1 MFFDKR
7 FFTNDFYMD
16 NLDYG
21 VIGNCR
27 TAALVSKKG
36 SIDWFCLPDFD
47 SPSVFAKILDEDK
60 GGSFYFQ
67 VTDDY
72 TITQNYHGH
81 TNILLTRFESPQHGF
96 IVFDYMPRYRT
107 EELRY
112 YMPPEIHRYI
122 RVIKGEPVVRVVY
135 DPQINYARE
144 GVRHEIVG
152 NYIKTH
158 SEEDSEDK
166 MYLYTSM
173 DMEKVLNREEI
184 TLHDHQFFLLS
195 YNQKLVTI
203 DIHRIL
209 LEYERTK
216 VYWLNFSNRSR
227 HYLQYN
233 DMIQRSLLVLKL
245 LSYQNSGAMLAALTT
260 SLPENI
266 GETRNWDYRF
276 CWLRDASMSI
286 DTLLF
291 MKQKTAAERF
301 IGFVKKIL
309 KSSRD
314 EPIQIMYGIRGERE
328 LTEEV
333 LPHLSGYAHSHPV
346 RIGNAAY
353 HQVQNDSIGYLLD
366 IIYKYYLYFP
376 GTLDEVEEIWE
387 IVKNMVRSVLAA
399 WRQPDRSIWEFRT
412 REMHFVFSKVMSWVA
427 IDRASLIAELLQR
440 DSYAER
446 WREEANIIKAE
457 VHEKGWNEELQ
468 CFTQAYEN
476 RDYDSSLLL
485 MQFYDFIAPDDERYE
500 KTVKAIKEHL
510 YHEGLMYR
518 YKAEDDF
525 GVPTSSFTICTF
537 WLIEAL
543 FIIGE
548 REEAKEIFE
557 KMISYSNHVGLYS
570 EDLDF
575 MSKRQLGNFPQ
586 AYSHLA
592 LINTAVLFSEEKQLS
607 KFIRP

>member
-1 MFFDKR
+1 
-7 FFTNDFYMD
+7 MD

-27 TAALVSKKG
+27 TAALVSKEG

-376 GTLDEVEEIWE
+376 DTLDEVEEIWE
-387 IVKNMVRSVLAA
+387 IVKNMVRSVMVA
-399 WRQPDRSIWEFRT
+399 WRKPDRSIWEFRT
-412 REMHFVFSKVMSWVA
+412 KEMHFVFSKVMSWVA

-485 MQFYDFIAPDDERYE
+485 MQFYDFIAPDDERYV

>member
-1 MFFDKR
+1 ME
-7 FFTNDFYMD
+7 

-47 SPSVFAKILDEDK
+47 SPSIFAKLLDEEK
-60 GGSFYFQ
+60 GGSFHFE
-67 VTDDY
+67 VSDDY

-81 TNILLTRFESPQHGF
+81 TNILLTRFESPEHGF
-96 IVFDYMPRYRT
+96 IVFDYMPRYHTVEHRH
-107 EELRY
+107 

-122 RVIKGEPVVRVVY
+122 RVIKGKPTVKVIY
-135 DPQINYARE
+135 DPKINYARE
-144 GVRHEIVG
+144 EVQHEIVS
-152 NYIKTH
+152 NYIRTH
-158 SEEDSEDK
+158 SVEDSEDK
-166 MYLYTSM
+166 VYLYTSM
-173 DMEKVLNREEI
+173 DMEKVLQREEI
-184 TLHDHQFFLLS
+184 MLDDHHFFLLS
-195 YNQKLVTI
+195 YNQKLVTV
-203 DIHRIL
+203 DTNRIL

-216 VYWLNFSNRSR
+216 VYWLNFVNRSR
-227 HYLQYN
+227 DYLEYN
-233 DMIQRSLLVLKL
+233 DMIKRSLLVLKL
-245 LSYQNSGAMLAALTT
+245 LSYQNSGAMLAAATT
-260 SLPENI
+260 SLPESI

-291 MKQKTAAERF
+291 MKQRTAAERF
-301 IGFVKKIL
+301 IGFVKRIL
-309 KSSRD
+309 KSSR
-314 EPIQIMYGIRGERE
+314 EESIQIMYGIRGERD
-328 LTEEV
+328 LVEEV
-333 LPHLSGYAHSHPV
+333 LPHLSGYENSSPV

-353 HQVQNDSIGYLLD
+353 YQEQNDSIGYLLD
-366 IIYKYYLYFP
+366 VIYKYYLYFP

-387 IVKNMVRSVLAA
+387 IIKNLVRQVLAD
-399 WRQPDRSIWEFRT
+399 WRKPDRSIWEYRT
-412 REMHFVFSKVMSWVA
+412 KKMHFVFSKVMSWVA
-427 IDRASLIAELLQR
+427 VDRASLIAELLNR
-440 DSYAER
+440 DYYAEK
-446 WREEANIIKAE
+446 WRLEANAIKAE

-468 CFTQAYEN
+468 CFTQAYDN
-476 RDYDSSLLL
+476 TDYDSSLLL
-485 MQFYDFIAPDDERYE
+485 MQFYDFIEPDNERYV
-500 KTVKAIKEHL
+500 KTVKATKENL

-543 FIIGE
+543 FVIGE
-548 REEAKEIFE
+548 KEEAREIFE

-575 MSKRQLGNFPQ
+575 ETKRQLGNFPQ

-592 LINTAVLFSEEKQLS
+592 FINTAVLFSEEKQLS

>member
-1 MFFDKR
+1 ME
-7 FFTNDFYMD
+7 

-27 TAALVSKKG
+27 TAALVSKRG

-47 SPSVFAKILDEDK
+47 SPSIFAKLLDEEK
-60 GGSFYFQ
+60 GGSFHFE
-67 VTDDY
+67 VSDDY

-81 TNILLTRFESPQHGF
+81 TNILLTRFESPEHGF
-96 IVFDYMPRYRT
+96 IVFDYMPRYHTVEHRH
-107 EELRY
+107 

-122 RVIKGEPVVRVVY
+122 RVIKGQPTVKVIY
-135 DPQINYARE
+135 DPTINYARE
-144 GVRHEIVG
+144 EVQHEIVS
-152 NYIKTH
+152 NYIRTH
-158 SEEDSEDK
+158 SVEDSEDK

-173 DMEKVLNREEI
+173 DREKVLQREEI
-184 TLHDHQFFLLS
+184 MLEDHHFFLLS
-195 YNQKLVTI
+195 YNQKLVTV
-203 DIHRIL
+203 DINRIL

-216 VYWLNFSNRSR
+216 VYWLNFVNRSR
-227 HYLQYN
+227 DYLEYN
-233 DMIQRSLLVLKL
+233 DMIKRSLLVLKL
-245 LSYQNSGAMLAALTT
+245 LSYQDSGAMLAAATT
-260 SLPENI
+260 SLPESI

-291 MKQKTAAERF
+291 MKQRTAAERF
-301 IGFVKKIL
+301 IGFVKRIL
-309 KSSRD
+309 KSSR
-314 EPIQIMYGIRGERE
+314 EETIQIMYGIRGERD
-328 LTEEV
+328 LVEEV
-333 LPHLSGYAHSHPV
+333 LPHLSGYENSSPV

-353 HQVQNDSIGYLLD
+353 YQEQNDSIGYLLD
-366 IIYKYYLYFP
+366 VIYKYYLYFP

-387 IVKNMVRSVLAA
+387 IIKNLVRQVLAD
-399 WRQPDRSIWEFRT
+399 WRKPDRSIWEYRT
-412 REMHFVFSKVMSWVA
+412 KKMHFVFSKVMSWVA
-427 IDRASLIAELLQR
+427 VDRASLIAELLNR
-440 DSYAER
+440 DYYAEK
-446 WREEANIIKAE
+446 WRLEANAIKAE

-468 CFTQAYEN
+468 CFTQAYDN
-476 RDYDSSLLL
+476 TDYDSSLLL
-485 MQFYDFIAPDDERYE
+485 MQFYDFIEPDNERYV
-500 KTVKAIKEHL
+500 KTVKATKENL

-543 FIIGE
+543 FVIGE
-548 REEAKEIFE
+548 KEEARKIFE

-575 MSKRQLGNFPQ
+575 QTKRQLGNFPQ

-592 LINTAVLFSEEKQLS
+592 FINTAVLFSEEKQLS